1 MRSSTLLPRRR
12 VGACSPS
19 THRIASTT
27 FDLPHP
33 LGPTTAVIP
42 GAKLIVVESRKLL
55 KPSNS
60 RLLRRM
66 LPPPRP
72 HPPLHPKFI
81 LKHPRRVKRIRNI
94 LWVVRRVST
103 ASGGIGGR
111 VNHFIEC
118 GTLPGFHTSG
128 AGGDPCTQ

>member
-12 VGACSPS
+12 VGACSPR

-42 GAKLIVVESRKLL
+42 GAKPIVVESRNDL

-66 LPPPRP
+66 IPSPPP
-72 HPPLHPKFI
+72 HQPPLGAYPKQPSEGQDYLQHI
-81 LKHPRRVKRIRNI
+81 VYRRVINPIKLCPRDTCA
-94 LWVVRRVST
+94 RRGELGLGSVLNQL
-103 ASGGIGGR
+103 R
-111 VNHFIEC
+111 V
-118 GTLPGFHTSG
+118 P
-128 AGGDPCTQ
+128 

>member
-72 HPPLHPKFI
+72 HPPLQSKFI

-94 LWVVRRVST
+94 LWVVGGISTVS
-103 ASGGIGGR
+103 SKIGGR
-111 VNHFIEC
+111 VNHFIKC
-118 GTLPGFHTSG
+118 GTHRGFRTS
-128 AGGDPCTQ
+128 